1 MRVVFASILSLA
13 MPFAAFAA
21 GSNDTSPPKPV
32 VKCEDGQVYDKKSK
46 TCIDAKDSRLTPDDL
61 YQTVRELAYAG
72 EYSDA
77 QIVLAAMPEHDD
89 RRLTYMGFTT
99 RKMGDQAGGMA
110 FYARALAANPA
121 NVLARSYRGQALVE
135 QGDIPE
141 ALAELRAIRAHGGA
155 GTWAETSLRTAIA
168 TGQTFSY

>member
-110 FYARALAANPA
+110 
-121 NVLARSYRGQALVE
+121 S
-135 QGDIPE
+135 QGE
-141 ALAELRAIRAHGGA
+141 GR
-155 GTWAETSLRTAIA
+155 
-168 TGQTFSY
+168 

>member
-1 MRVVFASILSLA
+1 MLCLRPILSLA

-89 RRLTYMGFTT
+89 RRLAYMGFTT

-135 QGDIPE
+135 QGDIPRSFGRTSCHSC
-141 ALAELRAIRAHGGA
+141 ARRGRDMGRNLLADSDRNR
-155 GTWAETSLRTAIA
+155 SNV
-168 TGQTFSY
+168 